1 MILPRLV
8 QILIGF
14 TVFFFSLPQLSDI
27 ENFYSITIVMDFV
40 LLFVCSC
47 IVICCSS
54 HYSLQLEVQILYLY
68 MCVLSRQSEL
78 SALKKK
84 SLAQRTLMEL
94 VQLMSPAV
102 ESEGDSEGRQSGS
115 LEWRLARSETTVT
128 TRSYVWTPTSQE
140 VSIFSFNLLMYLQ
153 ISMRFFLD
161 CSILLLQE
169 IYFHLA

>member
-1 MILPRLV
+1 
-8 QILIGF
+8 
-14 TVFFFSLPQLSDI
+14 
-27 ENFYSITIVMDFV
+27 
-40 LLFVCSC
+40 
-47 IVICCSS
+47 
-54 HYSLQLEVQILYLY
+54 

-102 ESEGDSEGRQSGS
+102 ESEGDGEGRQSGS

-169 IYFHLA
+169 IYYHLA

>member
-8 QILIGF
+8 RK
-14 TVFFFSLPQLSDI
+14 
-27 ENFYSITIVMDFV
+27 
-40 LLFVCSC
+40 LLFHYYFYGFCS
-47 IVICCSS
+47 VICMFL
-54 HYSLQLEVQILYLY
+54 YYNLLLVTLFLVVGSLGTVSMC

-102 ESEGDSEGRQSGS
+102 ESEGDGEGRQSGS

-140 VSIFSFNLLMYLQ
+140 VSIFSFNLLMCLHFTSIVQY
-153 ISMRFFLD
+153 F
-161 CSILLLQE
+161 CSVKSTVI
-169 IYFHLA
+169 